1 MKFAVIGGDM
11 RTLSMCSL
19 LAEDGHEVRTFALEQ
34 AKQPPG
40 WMAGSVQDAARGA
53 DCVILPL
60 PAWGKGGLLNSPMSA
75 GEFSMEEILN
85 AVAEKTPVCA
95 GMADDRL
102 KELALRRDLELHD
115 YLKREELAVENAVAT
130 AEGAVDVL
138 IRETESTLRDSRV
151 LIVGFGR
158 IGKVLA
164 HRLHGMCAAVAVS
177 ARSFGDRAW
186 ISAYGYEAADTYA
199 MDEALEKADIVVNTV
214 PAMVLGAEQLKRLR
228 PGALCV
234 DLASKPGGVDFPAA
248 SQLGIKT
255 VWALS
260 LPGKT
265 APRSSGRVIRDTIY
279 NILKERGS

>member
-34 AKQPPG
+34 AKQPPE
-40 WMAGSVQDAARGA
+40 WMAGSAQSAVSGA
-53 DCVILPL
+53 DCVVLPL
-60 PAWGKGGLLNSPMSA
+60 PACGKGGLLNTPMSA
-75 GEFSMEEILN
+75 GEYPMEEMLGAI
-85 AVAEKTPVCA
+85 AEKTPVCA
-95 GMADDRL
+95 GMADERL
-102 KELALRRDLELHD
+102 KELALRRGLELHD

-151 LIVGFGR
+151 LVVGFGR

-164 HRLHGMCAAVAVS
+164 HRLRGMCAAVAVS

-199 MDEALEKADIVVNTV
+199 MDEALEKADIIVNTV
-214 PAMVLGAEQLKRLR
+214 PAMVLGAEQLKRLK

-234 DLASKPGGVDFPAA
+234 DLASKPGGVDLTAA
-248 SQLGIKT
+248 SQLGIRT

-265 APRSSGRVIRDTIY
+265 APRSSWRVIRDTIY
-279 NILKERGS
+279 NILKERGR

>member
-186 ISAYGYEAADTYA
+186 ISAYGYD
-199 MDEALEKADIVVNTV
+199 
-214 PAMVLGAEQLKRLR
+214 AEQLKRLR